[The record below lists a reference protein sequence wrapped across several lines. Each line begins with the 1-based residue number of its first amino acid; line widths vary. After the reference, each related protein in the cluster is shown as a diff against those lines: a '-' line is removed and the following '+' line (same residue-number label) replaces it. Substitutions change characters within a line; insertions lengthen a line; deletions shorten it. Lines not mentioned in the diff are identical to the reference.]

1 MVFIAALRGPPG
13 GPLCSEMEPSSNDV
27 DSFKKAKNYATKRAR
42 KLCTSQTLL
51 SSFPIIQRIPQY
63 NLKSFSCDLISGLTI
78 ALTVIPQGIG
88 YAPLAGLPLQVR
100 MYFFQN
106 ISKVGGM

>member
-13 GPLCSEMEPSSNDV
+13 GPLCSEMEPSSNDAGA
-27 DSFKKAKNYATKRAR
+27 SYKKAKNYATKRAR
-42 KLCTSQTLL
+42 KLCTLQTLL
-51 SSFPIIQRIPQY
+51 SSLPIIQRIPQY

-88 YAPLAGLPLQVR
+88 YAPLAGLPLQVP
-100 MYFFQN
+100 MFFLKILTIAN
-106 ISKVGGM
+106 